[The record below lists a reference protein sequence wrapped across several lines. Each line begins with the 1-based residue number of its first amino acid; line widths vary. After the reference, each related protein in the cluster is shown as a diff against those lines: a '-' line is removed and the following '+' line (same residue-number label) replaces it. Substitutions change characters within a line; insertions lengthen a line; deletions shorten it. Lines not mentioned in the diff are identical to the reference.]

1 VAAPKAPLL
10 DAAGKKSKD
19 VVLDEGVF
27 AVELK
32 PHLVHETVVA
42 ERNSARSG
50 TKAAKTRG
58 LVSGGRAKPWR
69 QKGTGRAR
77 QGTTRAAQF
86 AGGGVVFAGQPR
98 SWDAKVNKKVR
109 KAALRGVLSDHA
121 SRGTLAVVDGSA
133 FGDEPSTQKA
143 VSFLG
148 AWEVERPL
156 LIVAEPEEGSF
167 VKSFRN
173 LPKVRVIQASELE
186 VGALVWARSL
196 LVSQAALE
204 RVQRQGNGGAER
216 ES

>member
-1 VAAPKAPLL
+1 
-10 DAAGKKSKD
+10 
-19 VVLDEGVF
+19 
-27 AVELK
+27 
-32 PHLVHETVVA
+32 
-42 ERNSARSG
+42 
-50 TKAAKTRG
+50 
-58 LVSGGRAKPWR
+58 
-69 QKGTGRAR
+69 
-77 QGTTRAAQF
+77 
-86 AGGGVVFAGQPR
+86 
-98 SWDAKVNKKVR
+98 
-109 KAALRGVLSDHA
+109 
-121 SRGTLAVVDGSA
+121 
-133 FGDEPSTQKA
+133 

-173 LPKVRVIQASELE
+173 LPKVRVIQASQLE